1 MRIKEKIIYLLGFG
15 AAMYFF
21 SSCSTTDCVP
31 EGDQLFTGLNKI
43 KYQNY
48 EKNNHFHSMQEEV
61 EAALATPP
69 NGALFG
75 SSYHRSPFQFRLWVW
90 DKFSKDES
98 PLGKWLTKSFG
109 RAPVLMSWVNPQL
122 RSSVAKEVLRMHGY
136 FRGDVGYEVVKQDEE
151 AKKAKISYVVR
162 PGHLFTI
169 DTIAYVNFPS
179 SADSLIESTKSEALI
194 RPDAPFDVETLD
206 AERTRLATLFRNN
219 GYYYYQ
225 PDYSSYLAD
234 TFSVPGK
241 VQLRLQMA
249 DSIDEKALR
258 QWYVGKIN
266 VNYRKRFMETL
277 RDSLRRRNFMI
288 RFNGKRPPIR
298 TRVLF
303 NSFKIRSNR
312 PYSYE
317 KHMESVS
324 KMSSN
329 GLFSMVD
336 FVFTPRDSSANCDTL
351 DLTVNCVFDKPYDFY
366 IETNAVG
373 KTNGKIGPQFVL
385 GLAKRNFLKGGET
398 FDFNIHG
405 SYEWQTSGRGK
416 SKGSRMNS
424 YEYGADASLEL
435 PRLLLPFKLRRR
447 FFTPPSTVL
456 KVSTN
461 TINRA
466 DFFKRH
472 IVSGEMSYKF
482 QKTSTTRH
490 VFSPLILDYE
500 YMIRTTSEFDK
511 ILVENPYLQVSMR
524 DQFVPKLRYSF
535 NYSSPPTY
543 RNPIFWETTFS
554 EASNILSLGYL
565 VAGKKWNTKEKT
577 MFKNPYAQFLKLET
591 NFSKTW
597 AIGEHS
603 SLVGHVNAGVIYSYG
618 NASQSPY
625 TEQFYV
631 GGANSI
637 RAFTVRTIG
646 PGRYYTDDSQLSY
659 MDQTGDL
666 KLLFN
671 LEYRMRL
678 FGSLHGAV
686 FLDAGNV
693 WTLKEDSYRPNS
705 TLNLKRLHEDMGVGT
720 GVGLRYNFDFFV
732 IRLDWGIGLHVP
744 YETGKNGFY
753 NIRKFKDGQS
763 IHLAI
768 GYPF

>member
-1 MRIKEKIIYLLGFG
+1 
-15 AAMYFF
+15 
-21 SSCSTTDCVP
+21 
-31 EGDQLFTGLNKI
+31 
-43 KYQNY
+43 
-48 EKNNHFHSMQEEV
+48 
-61 EAALATPP
+61 
-69 NGALFG
+69 
-75 SSYHRSPFQFRLWVW
+75 
-90 DKFSKDES
+90 
-98 PLGKWLTKSFG
+98 
-109 RAPVLMSWVNPQL
+109 
-122 RSSVAKEVLRMHGY
+122 
-136 FRGDVGYEVVKQDEE
+136 
-151 AKKAKISYVVR
+151 
-162 PGHLFTI
+162 
-169 DTIAYVNFPS
+169 
-179 SADSLIESTKSEALI
+179 
-194 RPDAPFDVETLD
+194 
-206 AERTRLATLFRNN
+206 
-219 GYYYYQ
+219 
-225 PDYSSYLAD
+225 
-234 TFSVPGK
+234 
-241 VQLRLQMA
+241 
-249 DSIDEKALR
+249 
-258 QWYVGKIN
+258 
-266 VNYRKRFMETL
+266 
-277 RDSLRRRNFMI
+277 
-288 RFNGKRPPIR
+288 
-298 TRVLF
+298 
-303 NSFKIRSNR
+303 
-312 PYSYE
+312 
-317 KHMESVS
+317 
-324 KMSSN
+324 
-329 GLFSMVD
+329 
-336 FVFTPRDSSANCDTL
+336 
-351 DLTVNCVFDKPYDFY
+351 
-366 IETNAVG
+366 
-373 KTNGKIGPQFVL
+373 
-385 GLAKRNFLKGGET
+385 
-398 FDFNIHG
+398 
-405 SYEWQTSGRGK
+405 
-416 SKGSRMNS
+416 
-424 YEYGADASLEL
+424 
-435 PRLLLPFKLRRR
+435 
-447 FFTPPSTVL
+447 
-456 KVSTN
+456 
-461 TINRA
+461 
-466 DFFKRH
+466 
-472 IVSGEMSYKF
+472 MSYKF

-625 TEQFYV
+625 TEQFYD